1 MCRTLTALLGALLA
15 ACASQT
21 EPTVSD
27 AVADFIVVSEL
38 EEMDTVNTRE
48 QFSYKYLSERYI
60 ILKTRRENHLVQ
72 FNRRC
77 RELNA
82 PYVTPD
88 VRFDSNTLRAG
99 SDTIR
104 GCRIDKMYAIDEAQ
118 AEELIY
124 LGKAPGE

>member
-1 MCRTLTALLGALLA
+1 MYRTLTALMGALLV
-15 ACASQT
+15 ACAAQT
-21 EPTVSD
+21 GPTVSD

-38 EEMDTVNTRE
+38 QEMDTVKTRG
-48 QFSYKYLSERYI
+48 QFSYKHLSDRYV
-60 ILKTRRENHLVQ
+60 ILKTRRENYLIH

-77 RELNA
+77 RELNK

-88 VRFDSNTLRAG
+88 VRFDSSTLRAG
-99 SDTIR
+99 IDTIR
-104 GCRIDKMYAIDEAQ
+104 GCRIDKMFAIDDAQ

>member
-1 MCRTLTALLGALLA
+1 MYRTLPALMGALLV

-21 EPTVSD
+21 GPTVSD
-27 AVADFIVVSEL
+27 AVGDFIVVSEL
-38 EEMDTVNTRE
+38 QEKDTLKTRD
-48 QFSYKYLSERYI
+48 QYSYKYLSERYI
-60 ILKTRRENHLVQ
+60 ILKTRGENYLVQ

-77 RELNA
+77 RELNE

-99 SDTIR
+99 FDTIR
-104 GCRIDKMYAIDEAQ
+104 GCRIDKMFAVDEAQ

-124 LGKAPGE
+124 LGTAPGE